1 MKTYDADVAIIGAG
15 PAGMAAAMEL
25 AARGIAVTVF
35 DENPTPG
42 GQIYRAI
49 DAVAGERPETATLL
63 GPDYLHGRT
72 LTAAFPGVGVDYRP
86 GAAVW
91 QVEGDGSLGYTQ
103 DGRARVMRARFIAVA
118 TGALERPVPVPGWTL
133 PGVMTAGAA
142 QLALKTADLVP
153 EGPVV
158 LAGNGPLLL
167 LVAGQLADA
176 GAPIAAVLETTGPA
190 DYLAAAPLLPR
201 ALRAPE
207 YLKKGL
213 AMRARLRRAGVPV
226 LGGVK
231 SFTIEAVGP
240 AKAVSY
246 VRHGRKAMVRAGL
259 VLLHVGVVPN
269 TQITRQ
275 AGCAHDWY
283 APQRYWRPRA
293 DAWGRTSIASLF
305 VAGDGAAIEGAL
317 AAECSGR
324 LSALEIAHALGRLGQ
339 EERDAA
345 AGPIR
350 RSYARHTAP
359 RAMLDALFSP
369 PTAVIAPALDD
380 VVVCRCEEI
389 TVATIRQAVAV
400 GCLGPNQLKSYARP
414 GMGPCQG
421 RMCGLTVAEVI
432 AAERGVPV
440 SDVGYFRIRPP
451 IKPLTIGELAALEDA
466 GGGE

>member
-1 MKTYDADVAIIGAG
+1 MSALDTDVAIIGAG

-25 AARGIAVTVF
+25 SARGIAVTVF
-35 DENPTPG
+35 DENPAPG
-42 GQIYRAI
+42 GQIYRAV
-49 DAVAGERPETATLL
+49 DAVAQERPETARLL
-63 GPDYLHGRT
+63 GADYLHGRT
-72 LTAAFPGVGVDYRP
+72 LTAAFPAPAIDYRP
-86 GAAVW
+86 SAAVW
-91 QVEGDGSLGYTQ
+91 QVEGDGSLGFTQ
-103 DGRARVMRARFIAVA
+103 DGRARVMRARFVVVA

-133 PGVMTAGAA
+133 PGVMTAGAG

-153 EGPVV
+153 DGPVV
-158 LAGNGPLLL
+158 LAGAGPLLL

-176 GAPIAAVLETTGPA
+176 GAPIAAVLETTRPA
-190 DYLAAAPLLPR
+190 DYLAAAPFLPR

-226 LGGVK
+226 IGGVE
-231 SFTIEAVGP
+231 SFAVEGDTSARAVTYVRRGRPFRIEAD
-240 AKAVSY
+240 
-246 VRHGRKAMVRAGL
+246 L
-259 VLLHVGVVPN
+259 VLLHLGVVPN

-283 APQRYWRPRA
+283 APQRYWRPRT
-293 DAWGRTSIASLF
+293 DGWGRTSIGSLF
-305 VAGDGAAIEGAL
+305 VAGDGAAIDGAL

-324 LSALEIAHALGRLGQ
+324 LCALEIAHTLGRLEKGK
-339 EERDAA
+339 RDAA
-345 AGPIR
+345 AEPIR
-350 RSYARHTAP
+350 RSFTRHTAP
-359 RAMLDALFSP
+359 RAMLDALFRP
-369 PTAVIAPALDD
+369 PRALIAPAQDD
-380 VVVCRCEEI
+380 VLVCRCEEI
-389 TVATIRQAVAV
+389 TVGTIRKAIEV

-440 SDVGYFRIRPP
+440 SEVGYFRIRPP

-466 GGGE
+466 GGAE